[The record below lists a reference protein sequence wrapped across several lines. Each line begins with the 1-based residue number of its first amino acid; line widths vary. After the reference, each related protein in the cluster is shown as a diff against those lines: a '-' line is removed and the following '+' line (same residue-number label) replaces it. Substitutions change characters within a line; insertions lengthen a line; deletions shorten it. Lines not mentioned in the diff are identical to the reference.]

1 MNREI
6 KNILLTGGTGTLGS
20 ALLPL
25 LKEAGYNVLAPT
37 HEEMPVECM
46 ISVGD
51 FGRENKVDLILHC
64 AAYTDVKGAEKK
76 KNKVKV
82 IESNVYA
89 VENLKVLAKRQ
100 LPKAKMVYISTD
112 YVYQG
117 DTGEYT
123 VKSPTVPCTFYGW
136 SKLAGEAFL
145 EPEDLI
151 IRTSFCKRGT
161 WGNSKAQL
169 SKVFKDIYTSK
180 DWVDVIAPKIVK
192 SIKRKGLI
200 QIGTERKS
208 LEDLAREDY
217 PEVEVMDSSE
227 VKLGYEY
234 PKDCSFS

>member
-1 MNREI
+1 MNKEI
-6 KNILLTGGTGTLGS
+6 KTILLTGVTGTLGS
-20 ALLPL
+20 TLKPL
-25 LKEAGYNVLAPT
+25 LEEAGYNVLAPT
-37 HEEMPVECM
+37 REDMPVDCM
-46 ISVGD
+46 ISVGE
-51 FGRENKVDLILHC
+51 FGRYNNFDLILHC

-82 IESNVYA
+82 ISSNIYG
-89 VENLKVLAKRQ
+89 VENLKVIANRQ

-112 YVYQG
+112 YGYRG
-117 DTGEYT
+117 DVGEYT

-136 SKLAGEAFL
+136 SKLAGESFM